1 MEAASTRARPP
12 EDADALRRKW
22 KRFLILGIA
31 LMLGPIFG
39 VLGLAFGMGLSYRR
53 IETMPAPT
61 PRDLSEGVWIGTASA
76 TIGMLAGI
84 AGAILALWSYRKLTA
99 LRPETSAGPWK

>member
-39 VLGLAFGMGLSYRR
+39 VLGLAFACGL
-53 IETMPAPT
+53 
-61 PRDLSEGVWIGTASA
+61 
-76 TIGMLAGI
+76 
-84 AGAILALWSYRKLTA
+84 GAIHLSMLFVRAK
-99 LRPETSAGPWK
+99 